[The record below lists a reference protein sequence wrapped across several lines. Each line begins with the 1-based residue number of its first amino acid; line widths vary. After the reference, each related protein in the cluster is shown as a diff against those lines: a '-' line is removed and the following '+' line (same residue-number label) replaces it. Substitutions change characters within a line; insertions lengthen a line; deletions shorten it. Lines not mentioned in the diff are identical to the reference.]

1 MGKTGNDPWSS
12 KKPKT
17 NQRNH
22 QFKSDLTIVF
32 LSSDLKHKTTNMPTS
47 YKQSVST
54 MNKSA
59 LAQESATAAPLHVS
73 WKT

>member
-1 MGKTGNDPWSS
+1 MIHEVRRSPRPISVIINLNLT
-12 KKPKT
+12 
-17 NQRNH
+17 
-22 QFKSDLTIVF
+22 TIVF